1 MSGAQ
6 QSRNVVASGKRMMG
20 PMRTKT
26 LLPAL
31 VAALVASC
39 ALAASSASAALPAN
53 QAQWIDGNISS
64 ASGLSCLGPI
74 GGTLYEQQVGGFTG
88 YWGKPDTT
96 YPKVGDLYWGH
107 VYYQSLGLGCGLGIH
122 GVQVEVNLPAGTQLA
137 IDPAS
142 TDPAMKLRCFGT
154 NTQNQTS
161 NLTDQPWQHPSNPTI
176 KGKYCE
182 STKTYTGGN
191 GTILSYA
198 LVGQGQSFELIFPL
212 RSTKKL
218 AGIAEPANASRMTAS
233 ITDSAADS
241 VAQPYQW
248 NFVGDRPVEADCPAN
263 GPTAAS
269 SITNTTAHTKNFMC
283 NWYRSG
289 KASIELGEGASG
301 PYQVSSQQYT
311 VPNNTQ
317 GFTIDQDWNGMT
329 PGTTYHWRLKFVDD
343 KGTPNSPG
351 DDQTYYSA
359 DKTFTTTGT
368 RPTTPPTTPPG
379 PGNGGTQT
387 GNGGQTGTGGQQTP
401 GNDTPGGQTPNGGGD
416 TGQQQLDQKQDQQQQ
431 QQQDQ
436 QQNPPKDGLAP
447 VLTATVGKV
456 KLGDVLKKGL
466 SAAASCNEACSVRAQ
481 LQVDAKTAKK
491 LKLGKVATVI
501 GSGNASASGAG
512 KLTVPVKLTAKAKK
526 ALKKQKSL
534 KATLILSGTDSAGNA
549 AKPVSKTVTLK
560 R

>member
-1 MSGAQ
+1 
-6 QSRNVVASGKRMMG
+6 
-20 PMRTKT
+20 MRTKT
-26 LLPAL
+26 FLPAL
-31 VAALVASC
+31 AAALATC
-39 ALAASSASAALPAN
+39 ALAASTASAAPPAN

-64 ASGLSCLGPI
+64 AYGLSCLGPI

-88 YWGKPDTT
+88 YWGKPDAT

-122 GVQVEVNLPAGTQLA
+122 GVQVEINLPAGTQLA

-198 LVGQGQSFELIFPL
+198 LVGQGQSFELVFPL

-218 AGIAEPANASRMTAS
+218 SGIAEPNNASRMTAT

-241 VAQPYQW
+241 TASPYQW
-248 NFVGDRPVEADCPAN
+248 DFVGDRPIEPDCPAN

-269 SITNTTAHTKNFMC
+269 QITNTTAHTKNFMC

-301 PYQVSSQQYT
+301 PYQVSSQQYD
-311 VPNNTQ
+311 VANNGQ
-317 GFTIDQDWNGMT
+317 GFTIDQDWMGMT

-343 KGTPNSPG
+343 KGTPNNAA

-368 RPTTPPTTPPG
+368 RPTTPPPGG
-379 PGNGGTQT
+379 PGAGQGGS
-387 GNGGQTGTGGQQTP
+387 QTGTGGSQTGTGGSQTP
-401 GNDTPGGQTPNGGGD
+401 GDQTPAGGGD
-416 TGQQQLDQKQDQQQQ
+416 NQQQQNLDQKQEQQQQ
-431 QQQDQ
+431 QQQQQ
-436 QQNPPKDGLAP
+436 QQNPPKDGVAP
-447 VLTATVGKV
+447 VLTATLGKV

-466 SAAASCNEACSVRAQ
+466 PATVSCSEACSVRAQ

-501 GSGNASASGAG
+501 GAGNASAPGAG

-534 KATLILSGTDSAGNA
+534 KVKLIVSATDSAGNA